1 MFPDSDEPGPKRQFS
16 LSFGVQRSTLGDCDP
31 LRPWSIIQHVTR
43 RQLKVRALSAVPQF
57 LYLCETDQLQN
68 APSKKRSRHLR
79 LSYWQ
84 VGRAHC
90 SVAVDPSSHVVFREG
105 MKKGSGLSAFL
116 ARCSSSASRYL
127 QSSAASARQE
137 AMQHMQTLGDR
148 VPCVMT
154 APRKPEHKRL
164 TSRLHV
170 CHRASDI
177 TGLMRTARDSNRLDG
192 VLWAAAMQRM
202 SAVEKRGNTEAVRQG
217 WELLMAMSETHLV
230 TLGHRELAVIA
241 VAIAKSKHAKGK
253 ERFLEEVLQMAL
265 IPNSEHGLLSM
276 RHLANLSWAAAAT
289 KLSAPRLFEA
299 AAGAVGNSP
308 GLCNSR
314 DISQLLWA
322 FGRASHSKLGLDILE
337 NLAKEHVSSQLLPSF
352 GDHDMAASVW
362 ATAVLASQRSLAEK
376 SKRFIWELAA
386 HATARS
392 SEFSPQG
399 LSMLLWGTATLLSRG
414 IDMPSAALTTACGPQ
429 IVALASK
436 FTPQGAANILWSL
449 STMAKIDHEKAAGE
463 MLSFEELSARCLLA
477 SSSYCSSMNIL

>member
-1 MFPDSDEPGPKRQFS
+1 
-16 LSFGVQRSTLGDCDP
+16 
-31 LRPWSIIQHVTR
+31 
-43 RQLKVRALSAVPQF
+43 
-57 LYLCETDQLQN
+57 
-68 APSKKRSRHLR
+68 
-79 LSYWQ
+79 
-84 VGRAHC
+84 
-90 SVAVDPSSHVVFREG
+90 
-105 MKKGSGLSAFL
+105 
-116 ARCSSSASRYL
+116 
-127 QSSAASARQE
+127 
-137 AMQHMQTLGDR
+137 
-148 VPCVMT
+148 MT
-154 APRKPEHKRL
+154 APIKPEHKRL
-164 TSRLHV
+164 TSRLHG

-177 TGLMRTARDSNRLDG
+177 AGLMRTARDSNRLDG
-192 VLWAAAMQRM
+192 VLWAAAVQRM

-265 IPNSEHGLLSM
+265 IPKSEHGLLSI
-276 RHLANLSWAAAAT
+276 RHLANLSWAAAST
-289 KLSAPRLFEA
+289 KLSAPKLFEA

-314 DISQLLWA
+314 DVSQLLWA
-322 FGRASHSKLGLDILE
+322 FGRASHSQLGLDVLE
-337 NLAKEHVSSQLLPSF
+337 NLAKEHVSSQFLPSF

-362 ATAVLASQRSLAEK
+362 AIAVLASQRSLEEK
-376 SKRFIWELAA
+376 SRRFIWELAA

-414 IDMPSAALTTACGPQ
+414 VDMPSAALTTACGPQ

-463 MLSFEELSARCLLA
+463 MLSFEELSARCLKPTYVSLRHHLIA
-477 SSSYCSSMNIL
+477 VP